1 MASNS
6 FGTLFRYTT
15 WGESHGPAV
24 GVVIDGV
31 PSRVELSE
39 ADIQQELDRRR
50 PGQSK
55 LVTQRQEA
63 DRCEILSGVFRG
75 LTTGAPVS
83 VIVRNTDAQSAKYD
97 EIEHL
102 YRPGHADYVYD
113 FKYGHRDHR
122 GGGRSSAR
130 ETVGRV
136 AAGAIARK
144 ILAPHGI
151 RFHAGVISVR
161 DIVAAERRWDT
172 VEQNPVRCPD
182 PEAAGRM
189 AEAIDAARK
198 SRNSLGGVVE
208 LVISGLPAGIG
219 EPIYDKL
226 DALLAY
232 GMMTLNAVK
241 GVEIGAGFAST
252 RMTGLENNDEMET
265 VSGKPVFRSNHAGG
279 ILAGISTG
287 QDVIVRVAIKPTA
300 SIAQDQ
306 HTIDR
311 NGENGK
317 ILVEGRHDPCL
328 CPRAVP
334 VIEAIAAVVVCDL
347 WLRVQ
352 GYPVA
357 GGFRCQP

>member
-6 FGTLFRYTT
+6 FGILFRYTT

-24 GVVIDGV
+24 GVVVDGV
-31 PSRVELSE
+31 PSLVDLTE
-39 ADIQQELDRRR
+39 ADIQKELDRRR

-75 LTTGAPVS
+75 KTTGAPVS
-83 VIVRNTDAQSAKYD
+83 ILVRNQDAQSVKYD

-102 YRPGHADYVYD
+102 YRPGHADWVYD
-113 FKYGHRDHR
+113 VKYGHRDHR

-130 ETVGRV
+130 ETIGRV
-136 AAGAIARK
+136 AAGAIAKK

-151 RFHAGVISVR
+151 TFHAGVVSVGT
-161 DIVAAERRWDT
+161 IEAAERRWET
-172 VEQNPVRCPD
+172 VEDNPVRCPD
-182 PEAAGRM
+182 PVAAAKM
-189 AEAIDAARK
+189 AAAIDEARK
-198 SRNSLGGVVE
+198 NVNSLGGVVE
-208 LVISGLPAGIG
+208 LVIRGLPPGIG

-241 GVEIGAGFAST
+241 GVEIGAGFAGT
-252 RMTGLENNDEMET
+252 RLTGREHNDEMEMQD
-265 VSGKPVFRSNHAGG
+265 GKPVFRSNHAGG
-279 ILAGISTG
+279 ILGGISTG
-287 QDVIVRVAIKPTA
+287 QEVIVRVAIKPTA

-306 HTIDR
+306 DTVTR
-311 NGENGK
+311 KGENGK
-317 ILVEGRHDPCL
+317 VLVEGRHDPCL
-328 CPRAVP
+328 TPRAVP
-334 VIEAIAAVVVCDL
+334 IVEAIAAAVVCDL
-347 WLRVQ
+347 WLRVK

-357 GGFRCQP
+357 GGFRCQT

>member
-31 PSRVELSE
+31 PSLVELSE
-39 ADIQQELDRRR
+39 ADIQVELDRRR

-63 DRCEILSGVFRG
+63 DRCEIVSGVFRG
-75 LTTGAPVS
+75 KTTGAPVS
-83 VIVRNTDAQSAKYD
+83 VIVKNTDAQSVKYD

-102 YRPGHADYVYD
+102 YRPGHADWVYD
-113 FKYGHRDHR
+113 YKYGHRDHR

-130 ETVGRV
+130 ETIGRV
-136 AAGAIARK
+136 AAGALAKK

-151 RFHAGVISVR
+151 SFHAGVVSVGSI
-161 DIVAAERRWDT
+161 DAKERRWET
-172 VEQNPVRCPD
+172 VENNPVRCPD
-182 PEAAGRM
+182 PVAADKM
-189 AEAIDAARK
+189 ADAIDAARK
-198 SRNSLGGVVE
+198 RTDSLGGVVE
-208 LVISGLPAGIG
+208 LVIKGLPPGLG

-241 GVEIGAGFAST
+241 GVEIGSGFAGT
-252 RMTGLENNDEMET
+252 RMTGKEHNDEMEMRD
-265 VSGKPVFRSNHAGG
+265 GKPSFRSNHSGG

-287 QDVIVRVAIKPTA
+287 QDVIVKVAIKPTA
-300 SIAQDQ
+300 SIAQSQD
-306 HTIDR
+306 TINRKDA
-311 NGENGK
+311 NDK

-334 VIEAIAAVVVCDL
+334 IVESIAAAVICDL
-347 WLRVQ
+347 WLRIK

-357 GGFRCQP
+357 GGYRCQP